1 MLTQER
7 HREILKILAEKQA
20 VTVSELSELLNTS
33 ESTIRRDLNKL
44 DSQGMLN
51 KVFGGAT
58 ATTEILEAKD
68 DTVDTRSQ
76 LNIEEKRM
84 IGEYAATL
92 INNYDLVYIDA
103 GTTTRVFIEYIT
115 NRNATYVTN
124 ALDHGLY
131 LMGKGFNVYIVGGKL
146 KASTECVVGA
156 DGIKFLEK
164 FNFTK
169 SFIGTNG
176 IDINAGFTTPD
187 IEEGHIK
194 GEVLKRSYH
203 SFVLADN
210 SKFHKVYPVTFGNIK
225 NSCIITG
232 KLKDKAF
239 EKETVVKEVFK

>member
-7 HREILKILAEKQA
+7 HREILRILSEKQA
-20 VTVSELSELLNTS
+20 VTVSEFSELLNTS

-44 DSQGMLN
+44 DSQGKLI

-58 ATTEILEAKD
+58 TSTQILEAKD

-84 IGEYAATL
+84 IGQYAATL

-115 NRNATYVTN
+115 NKNATYVTN
-124 ALDHGLY
+124 ALDHGRY
-131 LMGKGFNVYIVGGKL
+131 LMEKGFNVYIIGGKL
-146 KASTECVVGA
+146 KASTECVVGV
-156 DGIKFLEK
+156 DGVEFLQK

-169 SFIGTNG
+169 SFLGTNG
-176 IDINAGFTTPD
+176 VDINIGYTTPD

-194 GEVLKRSYH
+194 NEVVKRSYH
-203 SFVLADN
+203 SFILADS
-210 SKFHKVYPVTFGNIK
+210 SKFRKVYPVTFGK
-225 NSCIITG
+225 LKESCIITG
-232 KLKDKAF
+232 KLMDKSF
-239 EKETVVKEVFK
+239 GKETVVKEVLE

>member
-7 HREILKILAEKQA
+7 HREILRILSEKQA

-44 DSQGMLN
+44 DSQGKLI

-58 ATTEILEAKD
+58 TSTQILEAKD

-76 LNIEEKRM
+76 LNIDEKRM
-84 IGEYAATL
+84 IGQYAATL

-115 NRNATYVTN
+115 NKNATYVTN
-124 ALDHGLY
+124 ALDHGRY
-131 LMGKGFNVYIVGGKL
+131 LMEKGFNVYIVGGKL

-156 DGIKFLEK
+156 EGIKFLEK

-169 SFIGTNG
+169 SFFGTNG
-176 IDINAGFTTPD
+176 VDINAGYTTPD

-194 GEVLKRSYH
+194 KEVVQRSYH
-203 SFVLADN
+203 SFILADS
-210 SKFHKVYPVTFGNIK
+210 SKFRKVYPVTFGK
-225 NSCIITG
+225 LKECCIITG
-232 KLKDKAF
+232 KLTDKSF
-239 EKETVVKEVFK
+239 GKETVVKEVSQ

>member
-7 HREILKILAEKQA
+7 HREILRILSEKQA

-44 DSQGMLN
+44 DSQGKLI

-58 ATTEILEAKD
+58 TSSQILEAKD

-84 IGEYAATL
+84 IGQYAATL

-115 NRNATYVTN
+115 NKNATYVTN
-124 ALDHGLY
+124 ALDHGRY
-131 LMGKGFNVYIVGGKL
+131 LMEKGFNVYIIGGKL
-146 KASTECVVGA
+146 KASTECVVGV
-156 DGIKFLEK
+156 DGVEFLQK

-169 SFIGTNG
+169 SFLGTNG
-176 IDINAGFTTPD
+176 VDINIGYTTPD

-194 GEVLKRSYH
+194 NEVVKRSYH
-203 SFVLADN
+203 SFILADS
-210 SKFHKVYPVTFGNIK
+210 SKFRKVYPVTFGK
-225 NSCIITG
+225 LKESCIITG
-232 KLKDKAF
+232 KLMDKSF
-239 EKETVVKEVFK
+239 GKETVVKEVLE